1 MSLLPEIIGGK
12 YRVVAQI
19 GRGGMAT
26 VYSAVHQGTNRRVAV
41 KVMAAAQIDPD
52 SSSSEDK
59 NGSLARFEREARIA
73 GNIET
78 QHVTR
83 VFDTGIDPVHGPY
96 IVMELLGGE
105 DLKDLVRRL
114 GPLRPDVALRI
125 VAQACVGI
133 GRAHA
138 LGVVHRDVKASN
150 LFLAND
156 EFGKIVVKVLDFGIA
171 KGHRTQEVD
180 ASDPK
185 TLTQTGAMLGSPHY
199 MSPEQVLGS
208 KMLDHRADI
217 WSLGIVLYKCLSA
230 RTPFDDRDTV
240 GHLVVSIVQGTPPSV
255 QDFAPWVSPDIAEV
269 LGRALRARPQE
280 RFQTAEEM
288 YEAIRALIP
297 GEDIEITPDMLTPM
311 SDEER
316 RDVKPRLSVRVSIPE
331 GPAAG
336 RPQKKPS
343 REPDTI
349 VSGPMP
355 PPAESDTTIGSSTSS
370 LRRPSTGPHSNRSM
384 IAGVGV
390 ALAVAVAVVWGV
402 ATQLREKH
410 VEPPPTAASAPPVPS
425 IAQSASPAPS
435 SGSGSGSGSAA
446 DSERHVQVRVI
457 PPTANVDVDD
467 VNAAVNDGS
476 VEVVGDLGS
485 VHKVHV
491 RGGGRETTVEV
502 IVAEDGAHPHVVTLP
517 DPRVPAVAS
526 PRKTGVA
533 SSPPAPAASQPPPAK
548 SATRFDTRFE

>member
-1 MSLLPEIIGGK
+1 MSAVLPEIIGGK
-12 YRVVAQI
+12 YRVTAQI

-26 VYSAVHQGTNRRVAV
+26 VYAAVQQGTDRRVAV
-41 KVMAAAQIDPD
+41 KVMTAAQIDPE
-52 SSSSEDK
+52 SSSSEEK

-83 VFDTGIDPVHGPY
+83 VYDTGIDPVWGPY

-114 GPLRPDVALRI
+114 GPLRPDLALRI
-125 VAQACVGI
+125 LAQACIGV

-150 LFLAND
+150 LFLAKD

-171 KGHRTQEVD
+171 KGHRTHTID

-185 TLTQTGAMLGSPHY
+185 TLTETGAMLGSPHY

-240 GHLVVSIVQGTPPSV
+240 GHIVVSIVQGAPPSV

-269 LGRALRARPQE
+269 LAKALRQRPQE
-280 RFQTAEEM
+280 RYQSAEEM
-288 YEAIRALIP
+288 YQAIRALVP
-297 GEDIEITPDMLTPM
+297 GEDVEITPEMLTAM
-311 SDEER
+311 TDEER
-316 RDVKPRLSVRVSIPE
+316 RDVKPRLSMRVSLQE

-336 RPQKKPS
+336 EPPKPARGS
-343 REPDTI
+343 DKTA
-349 VSGPMP
+349 SGATP
-355 PPAESDTTIGSSTSS
+355 PPASESDSTIGSSTSS
-370 LRRPSTGPHSNRSM
+370 LRRPSTGPRSNRSM

-390 ALAVAVAVVWGV
+390 AVVLAGAVVWGL
-402 ATQLREKH
+402 ATQLRQRPA
-410 VEPPPTAASAPPVPS
+410 EPSPTAAAAPPVPS
-425 IAQSASPAPS
+425 VAPSASPAPS
-435 SGSGSGSGSAA
+435 STGAW
-446 DSERHVQVRVI
+446 HVQVRVI
-457 PPTANVDVDD
+457 PPTATVDVDE
-467 VNAAVNDGS
+467 VSAVVTDGS
-476 VEVVGDLGS
+476 VDVVGDLGS
-485 VHKVHV
+485 VHKVHL

-502 IVAEDGAHPHVVTLP
+502 IVAEDGARPHIVALP
-517 DPRVPAVAS
+517 DPRVGAVVS

-533 SSPPAPAASQPPPAK
+533 ATPPAAAATQAPPAK

>member
-1 MSLLPEIIGGK
+1 MSIPLPEIIGGK
-12 YRVVAQI
+12 YRVIEQI

-41 KVMAAAQIDPD
+41 KVMAAVQVDPD
-52 SSSSEDK
+52 SSSSQDES
-59 NGSLARFEREARIA
+59 GSLARFEREARIA

-114 GPLRPDVALRI
+114 GPLRPDLALRI
-125 VAQACVGI
+125 LAQACIGI

-138 LGVVHRDVKASN
+138 LGVIHRDVKASN
-150 LFLAND
+150 LFLAKD
-156 EFGKIVVKVLDFGIA
+156 EFGKLVVKVLDFGIA
-171 KGHRTQEVD
+171 KGHRTHEVD

-230 RTPFDDRDTV
+230 RTPYDDRDTV

-269 LGRALRARPQE
+269 LGRALRSRPQE

-297 GEDIEITPDMLTPM
+297 GDDLEITPDMLTPM
-311 SDEER
+311 TDEER
-316 RDVKPRLSVRVSIPE
+316 RDVKPRLSMRVSIRE
-331 GPAAG
+331 SPAAG
-336 RPQKKPS
+336 QPPKAPKTRPVDDATVASPS
-343 REPDTI
+343 HH
-349 VSGPMP
+349 VS
-355 PPAESDTTIGSSTSS
+355 ESDSTIGSATSS
-370 LRRPSTGPHSNRSM
+370 LRRPSTGPRSTRSM
-384 IAGVGV
+384 VAAAGVAAAIAG
-390 ALAVAVAVVWGV
+390 AVVWGV
-402 ATQLREKH
+402 SHKSK
-410 VEPPPTAASAPPVPS
+410 VEPPPTVASAPASS
-425 IAQSASPAPS
+425 IDQPAAPAPS
-435 SGSGSGSGSAA
+435 STVGS
-446 DSERHVQVRVI
+446 EWHVQVRVM
-457 PPTANVDVDD
+457 PPTATVDVDD
-467 VNAAVNDGS
+467 VSAVVSDGS
-476 VEVVGDLGS
+476 VEVVGVLGS
-485 VHKVHV
+485 VHKVHI
-491 RGGGRETTVEV
+491 RGAGRETTVEV
-502 IVAEDGAHPHVVTLP
+502 IVAEDGARPHIVALP
-517 DPRVPAVAS
+517 DPHVAAVAA
-526 PRKTGVA
+526 PRKTNVT
-533 SSPPAPAASQPPPAK
+533 SSPPAPTATHPQPPPAK
-548 SATRFDTRFE
+548 SATRFDTQFE